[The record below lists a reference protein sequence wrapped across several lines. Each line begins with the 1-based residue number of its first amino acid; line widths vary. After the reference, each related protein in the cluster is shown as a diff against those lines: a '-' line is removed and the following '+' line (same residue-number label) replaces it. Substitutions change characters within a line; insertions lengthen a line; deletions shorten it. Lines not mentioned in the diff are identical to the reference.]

1 MEQHKKFFDKAKS
14 PEYLKEHF
22 LKGLKPLTER
32 DMPELFEQGEYYKK
46 QVKNRITRLQQPKKI
61 SQAWNFS
68 SAADWGNL
76 IEEE

>member
-32 DMPELFEQGEYYKK
+32 DMPELFEQGE
-46 QVKNRITRLQQPKKI
+46 
-61 SQAWNFS
+61 
-68 SAADWGNL
+68 
-76 IEEE
+76 